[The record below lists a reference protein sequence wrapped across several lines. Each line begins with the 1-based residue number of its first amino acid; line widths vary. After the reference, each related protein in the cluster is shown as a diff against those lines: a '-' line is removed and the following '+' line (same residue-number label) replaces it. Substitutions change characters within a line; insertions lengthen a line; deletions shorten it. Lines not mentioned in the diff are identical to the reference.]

1 MLSEPGWF
9 LLALPLGLLWWYW
22 RQPSA
27 SAQGL
32 RAVTLLLVLLALAG
46 FSWPRQH
53 HQGVVI
59 VLADRS
65 ASMPPQCDA
74 RHKEVLDWLYRTRR
88 GDEQIGV
95 VAFGKDA
102 VVEQMPQSAPFR
114 SFVHEVDA
122 DGSALAAALD
132 KALEL
137 IPQDRPA
144 RVLVLSDGRW
154 TGVDP
159 MTLVSRLAT
168 RPIAV
173 DYRLLS
179 RSSAGDLAIASVEAP
194 SRVESAAGFYI
205 SAWLDVPV
213 PQKVRAELTLGDT
226 VLATV
231 EKEFSPGRHRIVFR
245 ARGVEPGSLDYRL
258 RVQGQY
264 EDPVPENNTARVLV
278 QVAGNRPVLHV
289 SARPNAGLAQLLA
302 RAGFTTVS
310 RTPEQCRW
318 TLEQLNNYTAVILEN
333 VAADSIGVS
342 GMNVL
347 AHWVRDAGGGLMMTG
362 GRNSYAVGGYYGS
375 PLADILPVSL
385 EMRQEHRK
393 LSVAIVLVLDR
404 SGSMSA
410 SVGGGK
416 VKMDLANLGAA
427 QVVELLGP
435 HDEVGVI
442 AVDSAPHIITPLT
455 HPVSKSELR
464 KRILGIQSMGGG
476 IFVYTGLLEA
486 ARMIVNAKAA
496 TRHII
501 LFADAADA
509 EEPGEYQKLL
519 AALRSA
525 GVTVSVIGLGKPTD
539 VDAEFLRDVARRGG
553 GNIYFTEHPEQ
564 LPLLF
569 AQDTFQV
576 VRSTFV
582 EDVTPVAA
590 ESGLLALTPRPFG
603 LSEPVGGYN
612 LCYLR
617 AEAIRAAVTLDE
629 FRAPLVA
636 AWHRGLG
643 RVVCYTGEVD
653 GKSTGPIARWP
664 EYGDFLVSLVRWAA
678 GTQKGLP
685 GDMAWTLEQVR
696 GGARIRLHLD
706 PDKATPPFTR
716 PPKVIA
722 LRQRSDGQVVR
733 EEYTLAWS
741 RADTLELQL
750 PLASSDTVL
759 ATLDLPGHGPVNL
772 PPVCL
777 PYSPEYEPGEVDRVG
792 ASASSAGEASGG
804 TLAQLALATGG
815 KERADVTT
823 LWQDLPPTRLY
834 YPLRLW
840 LLGLALLTLLV
851 EIVERR
857 TGWITALVSRV
868 RLQSLPGRSLV
879 ARLLCLPQ
887 FIWQTLRRRFRRKT
901 APEMAAVV
909 AASAEA
915 GSAAGTAHARKSA
928 ASVGVAGGAADR
940 PPTAVG
946 PAAQPASAAPPPSPA
961 SPLLSALEQARRQ
974 SQRRFPSG

>member
-1 MLSEPGWF
+1 MLSEPGWL

-22 RQPSA
+22 RHPSTC
-27 SAQGL
+27 AQVL
-32 RAVTLLLVLLALAG
+32 RAATLLMALLALAG

-53 HQGVVI
+53 RQGVVI

-65 ASMPPQCDA
+65 ASMPPKCDD
-74 RHKEVLDWLYRTRR
+74 RHKEVLGLLYRTRR

-95 VAFGKDA
+95 VAFGKHA

-122 DGSALAAALD
+122 DGSDLAAALD

-137 IPQDRPA
+137 VPLDRPA
-144 RVLVLSDGRW
+144 RMLVLSDGRW
-154 TGVDP
+154 TGAHP

-168 RPIAV
+168 RQVAV

-194 SRVESAAGFYI
+194 SCVESGAGFYI

-226 VLATV
+226 VLATA
-231 EKEFSPGRHRIVFR
+231 EQEFSAGRHRVVFR
-245 ARGVEPGSLDYRL
+245 ARGLEPGTLDYRL

-264 EDPVPENNTARVLV
+264 EDPVPENNAARVLV

-289 SARPNAGLAQLLA
+289 STRANAGLAQLLA
-302 RAGFTTVS
+302 RAGFRTVS

-318 TLEQLNNYTAVILEN
+318 TLEQLSNYTAVILEN
-333 VAADSIGVS
+333 VAADSIGIA

-347 AHWVRDAGGGLMMTG
+347 SHWVRDAGGGLMMTG
-362 GRNSYAVGGYYGS
+362 GRNSYAVGNYYGS

-393 LSVAIVLVLDR
+393 FSVAIVLVLDR

-410 SVGGGK
+410 PVGDGRC
-416 VKMDLANLGAA
+416 KMDLANLGAA
-427 QVVELLGP
+427 QVLELLTP
-435 HDEVGVI
+435 VDEIGVI
-442 AVDSAPHIITPLT
+442 AVDSQPRISTPLT
-455 HPVSKSELR
+455 HPTSKSELR
-464 KRILGIQSMGGG
+464 KRILGIQSEGGG

-486 ARMIVNAKAA
+486 AKMIQHAKAA
-496 TRHII
+496 TRHIL

-509 EEPGEYQKLL
+509 EEPGDYQKLL
-519 AALRSA
+519 AALREA
-525 GVTVSVIGLGKPTD
+525 GVPVSVIGLGKPTD

-553 GNIYFTEHPEQ
+553 GNIYFTEHAEQ

-576 VRSTFV
+576 ARSTFV
-582 EDVTPVAA
+582 EEVTPVAG
-590 ESGLLALTPRPFG
+590 ESGLLSLTPRPFA

-617 AEAIRAAVTLDE
+617 QEAIRAAVTQDE

-653 GKSTGPIARWP
+653 GKYTGPIARWP
-664 EYGDFLVSLVRWAA
+664 DYGDFLVSLVRWAA
-678 GTQKGLP
+678 GLQKGLP
-685 GDMAWTLEQVR
+685 SDMAWTLEQVR

-706 PDKATPPFTR
+706 PDKETPPFGR

-722 LRQRSDGQVVR
+722 IRQRSDGQIVR
-733 EEYTLAWS
+733 EEHTLAWS

-759 ATLDLPGHGPVNL
+759 ATLDLPGHGPVSL

-777 PYSPEYEPGEVDRVG
+777 PYSPEYQPVEGERVG
-792 ASASSAGEASGG
+792 ASASRAGETSDG

-815 KERADVTT
+815 KERTDVTT
-823 LWQDLPPTRLY
+823 IWQDLPATCLY
-834 YPLRLW
+834 YPLRPW

-851 EIVERR
+851 EILERR

-879 ARLLCLPQ
+879 TRLLRSPRA
-887 FIWQTLRRRFRRKT
+887 IWQTLRRRVRRKT
-901 APEMAAVV
+901 APEIAAAV
-909 AASAEA
+909 AASAETE
-915 GSAAGTAHARKSA
+915 SAASTAHARKSA
-928 ASVGVAGGAADR
+928 ASGGVADDATDR
-940 PPTAVG
+940 PPTSVA
-946 PAAQPASAAPPPSPA
+946 PADQPSSPAPPPA